1 MTQEVEA
8 VVMAEPVSL
17 CRLLVAV
24 FTMVVAVA
32 DVTVA
37 VDPQVAMAA
46 LVAVA
51 QVVAVLAAAL
61 KMERPIPEAVA
72 VVMRTVALVAMVAQ
86 VL

>member
-1 MTQEVEA
+1 MAASLA
-8 VVMAEPVSL
+8 V
-17 CRLLVAV
+17 LLAL
-24 FTMVVAVA
+24 
-32 DVTVA
+32 
-37 VDPQVAMAA
+37 AA